1 MIWYEFIKNKI
12 DTEIWLELHMM
23 QQRLRF
29 GAVNNA
35 SGAILFKEWNY
46 KLISF
51 NIFLLVVGVKKVF
64 WSMDWRKKL
73 TSLLLFSIIGW
84 IVSGVILS

>member
-35 SGAILFKEWNY
+35 SGAILFKKWN
-46 KLISF
+46 
-51 NIFLLVVGVKKVF
+51 
-64 WSMDWRKKL
+64 
-73 TSLLLFSIIGW
+73 
-84 IVSGVILS
+84 